1 MPSTHLMKIS
11 DYIVKSYNVGI
22 TFPFLS
28 MEMVCV
34 RRPEIK
40 KSILKSRIEGVCAYI
55 SILMNTSCQH

>member
-1 MPSTHLMKIS
+1 MPSTHLMKIC
-11 DYIVKSYNVGI
+11 DYIVKSYSVGI

-40 KSILKSRIEGVCAYI
+40 KEYSQEWNLRGMCIYKYT
-55 SILMNTSCQH
+55 N